1 MPVSV
6 YQHVP
11 AVLEE
16 VQRLNPR
23 TVMELGV
30 GFGKWGVLVREVLDA
45 WHGRCSPDQWLSK
58 IYGVEVFDRYRNPAW
73 EVYDRIDIYDFGV
86 TPHARFD
93 LSYFDLALMMDSL
106 EHLTPEVGRPFLADL
121 VAHNK
126 HVIISVPN
134 GLMRQDEAVFG
145 NEHERHLWTFNGLEE
160 FARFDNVKLLHQS
173 ICTVVSIPGLA

>member
-23 TVMELGV
+23 TVMELGI

-45 WHGRCSPDQWLSK
+45 WHGRCAEASWLAH
-58 IYGVEVFDRYRNPAW
+58 IYGVEVFRDYLNPCW
-73 EVYDRIDIYDFGV
+73 DIYENITFCDFSIMRHVGY
-86 TPHARFD
+86 D
-93 LSYFDLALMMDSL
+93 LVMMMDSL

-134 GLMRQDEAVFG
+134 GYMPQDEAVFG

-160 FARFDNVKLLHQS
+160 FARFDGVKVLHQS